1 MSGINEHNYE
11 AFLLDSIEGR
21 LSAEQ
26 QLELDTFM
34 ALHPELALDLEGLA
48 DLSFDPQQAVFP
60 DKAALK
66 KTGTD
71 LVSGDQFIAYIEQQL
86 SPEERLH
93 VEQSCA
99 ANPELAKELA
109 LYQQTIAEA
118 DTTVV
123 FEDKESLK
131 RSAKIILFNF
141 RAASFAAAASVAI
154 LLLLYVLWPATTA
167 ESLSNG
173 YAFGDLRK
181 AAGKGSSNTNSQ
193 DTGSQPAMQH
203 SGSPAGNPA
212 HQHPVIKQEAPEK
225 LIAQQQQNDNKGTST
240 HSASTSPDT
249 TSGLAH
255 TPEKLKAQTPP
266 EPKEPVLLASSTR
279 KTVVDVIT
287 ENDGEETADS
297 QKKQGFWAMAGKTL
311 KGLNKAGMKTVDG
324 KEENNRDNASY
335 ALTLGGLNITHKS
348 H

>member
-1 MSGINEHNYE
+1 MSRINEHNYE

-34 ALHPELALDLEGLA
+34 ALHPELALDLDDLA

-86 SPEERLH
+86 SPEEQLH

-99 ANPELAKELA
+99 ANPELAQELA
-109 LYQQTIAEA
+109 LYRQTIAEA

-131 RSAKIILFNF
+131 RSSKIILFNF

-154 LLLLYVLWPATTA
+154 LLLVYMLWPATTA
-167 ESLSNG
+167 ESLSNS

-181 AAGKGSSNTNSQ
+181 AAGTGTSNTNSQ
-193 DTGSQPAMQH
+193 DTGTQPAIH
-203 SGSPAGNPA
+203 HNSSPASN
-212 HQHPVIKQEAPEK
+212 HSNQNFVKQAPEK

-240 HSASTSPDT
+240 HSMNTSPDT
-249 TSGLAH
+249 TSGLANA
-255 TPEKLKAQTPP
+255 PEKLKAQTPP

-311 KGLNKAGMKTVDG
+311 KGLNKAGVKTVDG